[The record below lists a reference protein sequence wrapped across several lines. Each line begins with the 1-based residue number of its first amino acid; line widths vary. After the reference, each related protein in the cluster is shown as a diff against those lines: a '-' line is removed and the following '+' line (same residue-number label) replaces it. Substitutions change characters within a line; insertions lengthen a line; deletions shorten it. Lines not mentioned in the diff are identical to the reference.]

1 MNNDVSGSCAFRTSS
16 PEEPVGM
23 IEKIKRLV
31 SCDDL
36 PELLKTF
43 LQLALEEVRAERGV
57 LLLLQD
63 VLLAEKKLNYIKLSN
78 EGEEEQGGYVY
89 DSLVGD
95 QNTLDPDAGPE
106 PMRSV
111 MREVLAR
118 GSPAILAHARTD
130 PRAEEGRAPTRGRRL
145 SAVCLPVKATDLIG
159 LLYLDHSSEGY
170 FRPRDCQRLQL
181 LTSIASLRI
190 VNLLNL
196 RFQFILATA
205 ITQFNSAL
213 ERSRLIEVVL
223 NELKMKLGFTRAL
236 FFRML
241 PDQKAAVLD
250 RTLPE
255 EIWDTLVASV
265 EPRIELTG
273 GCALCD
279 LLLKGRHIVSAA
291 GLRGTTGNVLTAY
304 INGARREITN
314 PRLVEVIQALGSR
327 PFLAIPLYTVDHVIG
342 FWMCDKLGLPIILG
356 QEGKDFVRSFFHALA
371 LAIER
376 ADQYHEMEKRLNRS
390 YGERLRRESLASV
403 ASLLKDLSH
412 VISSPVR
419 KIINASSMI
428 AGNIELAVQNRA
440 TADTLRAL
448 QEGVEMIRS
457 ASTLTRTYVTYLR
470 DLAHVEQLEPGLM
483 EADIGAC
490 IRSAWVERVALF
502 YPSVRMVFSENG
514 APIEP
519 FLFDP
524 LQITSVMANLFMNAA
539 RAMKNSGGRIEV
551 SACAAGQFVRID
563 VEDDGPGIPEDILKD
578 IFSLE
583 LRMRPSWR
591 GEGAGTGLLICKEII
606 FRHRGNMEIT
616 SKGGTHRRRYGAPA
630 EFIPEKRQGGTRVSI
645 ELPYCRVC
653 VGGGEKALYG
663 LR

>member
-1 MNNDVSGSCAFRTSS
+1 
-16 PEEPVGM
+16 M
-23 IEKIKRLV
+23 IETIERLIA
-31 SCDDL
+31 CDNL

-43 LQLALEEVRAERGV
+43 LQLALDEARAERGV
-57 LLLLQD
+57 LVLLQD
-63 VLLAEKKLNYIKLSN
+63 VLLAEKKLNYIKISN
-78 EGEEEQGGYVY
+78 EGEEEQGGYIY
-89 DSLVGD
+89 DSLVFD
-95 QNTLDPDAGPE
+95 QDTLHPDAGPE

-111 MREVLAR
+111 MRDVVAR
-118 GSPAILAHARTD
+118 GRPVILCRTAIDSMAGEGKAPA
-130 PRAEEGRAPTRGRRL
+130 RGGPL
-145 SAVCLPVKATDLIG
+145 SAMCLPVKAGDLIG
-159 LLYLDHSSEGY
+159 LLYLDRSSGDH
-170 FRPRDCQRLQL
+170 FRPQDCQRLEL
-181 LTSIASLRI
+181 LTNIASLRI

-196 RFQFILATA
+196 RFQSILAAA

-255 EIWDTLVASV
+255 EVWDTIVASV
-265 EPRIELTG
+265 EPKIDLTG
-273 GCALCD
+273 RCALCD
-279 LLLKGRHIVSAA
+279 ALLEGRHIVSVA
-291 GLRGTTGNVLTAY
+291 GLRRTTGHVLMGY
-304 INGARREITN
+304 IDGALREIAN
-314 PRLVEVIQALGSR
+314 PRIVQVIEALGSR
-327 PFLAIPLYTVDHVIG
+327 PFLAIPLYTIDHVIG

-356 QEGKDFVRSFFHALA
+356 HEGKDFVRSIFHALA

-376 ADQYHEMEKRLNRS
+376 ADQYQEMQERLNRS

-412 VISSPVR
+412 LISSPVR

-448 QEGVEMIRS
+448 QEGVETIRS

-470 DLAHVEQLEPGLM
+470 DLAHMEQLEPGLM
-483 EADIGAC
+483 EADIAAC
-490 IRSAWVERVALF
+490 IHSAWGERVALF
-502 YPSVRMVFSENG
+502 YPSVRMAFSENG

-539 RAMKNSGGRIEV
+539 RAMKHSGGRIEV
-551 SACAAGQFVRID
+551 SACAVGPFVRID

-591 GEGAGTGLLICKEII
+591 GEGAGTGLLMCKEII

-630 EFIPEKRQGGTRVSI
+630 EFTPEKRQSGTRVSI
-645 ELPYCRVC
+645 ELPYCRVR

-663 LR
+663 IP